1 MNLENMTVAIENYGY
16 WIILI
21 TLFCGVVGIPAP
33 EETFLVLIGMLT
45 AQHHL
50 LLIWTV
56 ICAFMGSLSGM
67 LTAYMAGRY
76 LGIPF
81 LNKYGRYLKITSEHW
96 EKASTQFRRYGTL
109 TILFGLF
116 IPGVRQL
123 APYIAGTSRYP
134 FPVYVAYSI
143 IGSALW
149 AISYIFVGFYIGDQ
163 IPIQYFPWLG
173 VAALV
178 LFIGAIFI
186 KKKSLK
192 GGSRA

>member
-1 MNLENMTVAIENYGY
+1 MNLENIMAAIENYGY
-16 WIILI
+16 WIILL
-21 TLFCGVVGIPAP
+21 TLFCGIVGIPSP

-45 AQHHL
+45 AQDHL
-50 LLIWTV
+50 QLVWTV
-56 ICAFMGSLSGM
+56 ISAFSGSLSGM
-67 LTAYMAGRY
+67 LIAYIAGRF
-76 LGIPF
+76 LGLPF
-81 LNKYGRYLKITSEHW
+81 LNKYGRFLKITPELW

-134 FPVYVAYSI
+134 FTVYIFFSI

-149 AISYIFVGFYIGDQ
+149 AISYIFVGFFIGDQ
-163 IPIQYFPWLG
+163 IPLHYLPWIG
-173 VAALV
+173 VVALV
-178 LFIGAIFI
+178 VFIGTVFI
-186 KKKSLK
+186 KNKSLK